1 MPQRLFY
8 LIGIALN
15 VKYYGVFIIIGNF
28 GKMKLF
34 EHDLLLY
41 TYSWTKLAKQKKKKK
56 AIILFKAMT
65 LVFQFLLIVKILFLI
80 LLLFILITHFNIDF
94 S

>member
-56 AIILFKAMT
+56 L
-65 LVFQFLLIVKILFLI
+65 
-80 LLLFILITHFNIDF
+80 
-94 S
+94 